1 MLWSEI
7 YAKDARSVQLFIRS
21 VQHRFVIL
29 LLVSERRKIEHGV
42 IYGCLTDAGEDRRN
56 KSDIDNRTHS
66 NLRICVKCGNKWLLL
81 LLLDDHPS
89 TLGKSLDV
97 QIRILDPNQTLSRIF
112 VIKKHTI
119 GHNDFTQF

>member
-1 MLWSEI
+1 MLRNEI
-7 YAKDARSVQLFIRS
+7 WTKDARSVQLLIRS
-21 VQHRFVIL
+21 VQHRLVIL

-42 IYGCLTDAGEDRRN
+42 IYGCLTDVGEDRRN

-89 TLGKSLDV
+89 TVGKSLDV
-97 QIRILDPNQTLSRIF
+97 QIRILDPIQTPSRISASN
-112 VIKKHTI
+112 KHTI